1 MALGKAETLQQ
12 YGELI
17 DQANSIIEMSR
28 KAVEDKLENA
38 NEEIVEL
45 AVALAK
51 KFGSKNLM
59 IKRLFSC

>member
-51 KFGSKNLM
+51 KFGSK
-59 IKRLFSC
+59 I